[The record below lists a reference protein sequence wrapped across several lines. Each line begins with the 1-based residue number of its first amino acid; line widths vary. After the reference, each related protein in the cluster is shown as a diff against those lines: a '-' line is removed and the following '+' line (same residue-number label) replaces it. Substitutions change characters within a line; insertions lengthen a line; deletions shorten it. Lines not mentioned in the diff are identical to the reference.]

1 MKKYTFEIILEEE
14 CDEFFEDLNSSGYCG
29 ADDVQK
35 ILEIDICPTW
45 PNAIIRLKK
54 FEDK

>member
-1 MKKYTFEIILEEE
+1 MYVVNLYGKAE
-14 CDEFFEDLNSSGYCG
+14 
-29 ADDVQK
+29 DVQQ

>member
-1 MKKYTFEIILEEE
+1 MYVVNLY
-14 CDEFFEDLNSSGYCG
+14 GG

-35 ILEIDICPTW
+35 ILERDIYPTW